1 MSRIGSAIVAG
12 ALLVCLVRQ
21 AAPVSVHTYWK
32 LTWSDEFNG
41 ADGTPPDPAKW
52 SIVTG
57 GRGFG
62 NHELEQYT
70 DRSENVHQE
79 RGHLVITARK
89 EAFTGTDGIAR
100 EYTSA
105 RLQTKGKFEQKYG
118 RFEARIRIPKGQG
131 MWPAFWLLG
140 FDIDAVGWPACGE
153 IDVMENVGFEPAK
166 VHGTLHGPRYSGD
179 SPLTGAYTLPQ
190 GIFSDDFHTYAVEWD
205 EHEIRFFVDSHLY
218 ETQTTDSIP
227 GNKRWVFDHPFYLLL
242 NLAVGGDWP
251 KSPDATTQFPQQM
264 VVDYVRVYQPR

>member
-12 ALLVCLVRQ
+12 ALLLCLVLH
-21 AAPVSVHTYWK
+21 AAPASAHTHWK

-41 ADGTPPDPAKW
+41 ADGAPPDPTKW

-79 RGHLVITARK
+79 RGHLVIMARK

-105 RLQTKGKFEQKYG
+105 RLQTKGKFAQKYG

-140 FDIDAVGWPACGE
+140 SDIDAAGWPACGE
-153 IDVMENVGFEPAK
+153 IDVMENVGFEPMK

-179 SPLTGAYTLPQ
+179 SPLTGAYTLPR
-190 GIFSDDFHTYAVEWD
+190 GAFSDDFHVYAVEWD
-205 EHEIRFFVDSHLY
+205 EHEIRFFVDGHLY

-264 VVDYVRVYQPR
+264 LVDYVRVYQPR